1 MYKDKNET
9 EENVKRFVNTAIKY
23 CELIEK
29 HGELDRESF
38 LVEMNEILA
47 VMYQQAISLPSVD
60 IENINEDE
68 EEKVV
73 SSEEWNHLF
82 LSLQN
87 KLEDWVYY
95 YDVFNPNNLEE
106 TEPVCSDLADD
117 LADIYRDIKSGL
129 HYWLKF
135 TPDNQIFAVWHWR
148 FSFWSHSGQHI
159 TGAIRSIFWRLSDG
173 YFQ

>member
-1 MYKDKNET
+1 MHKSRNET
-9 EENVKRFVNTAIKY
+9 EENVKNFANTAIKY

-29 HGELDRESF
+29 HSELDREKF
-38 LVEMNEILA
+38 LVEVNEILGL
-47 VMYQQAISLPSVD
+47 MYQQAISLPSVD

-68 EEKVV
+68 EGEVV
-73 SSEEWNHLF
+73 GNEEWKRLF

-95 YDVFNPNNLEE
+95 FDVFNPNNLEE

-129 HYWLKF
+129 RYWLKS
-135 TPDNQIFAVWHWR
+135 TPDNQILAVWQWR

-159 TGAIRSIFWRLSDG
+159 TGAIRSIFWRLSDS
-173 YFQ
+173 YFD